1 MISPF
6 QIFILLGIVNFSQ
19 ALPAYIPV
27 QNSSSSALHSTLT
40 TFTTFLPTLFPSMP
54 IPQNTSIAATPS
66 SISTSTLSPPCKNRT
81 LALSP
86 TLSTARGIL
95 VVTTTVDRHHFVEV
109 APVTVTTIEKV
120 TETTSEMQRV
130 TETQT
135 QKITETK
142 MVTITASG
150 GMERVTETSV
160 VTVTESGVTGTEEAV
175 GSTIILLPLPSSS
188 ITEAVTTMTTI
199 AIITTDVTSV
209 VTAILMPSTTEV
221 IDVTTTEQATDIP
234 TSQVTITSTNSGQT
248 TASDTTAPELTSSA
262 QPAPIPTTTET
273 TIVKP
278 TSTAEPAPV
287 ITATPEP
294 TSEVDTGLRSST
306 LLRIS
311 ISRLSPPP
319 APAFETVAPIATE
332 TPIVTPPPVAAG
344 DDDSE
349 TPSNLPDWDDVKGFA
364 STFAGA

>member
-6 QIFILLGIVNFSQ
+6 QIFILFGVVNFSQ

-27 QNSSSSALHSTLT
+27 QNCSSALHSTLT

-54 IPQNTSIAATPS
+54 IPQNTSIAATPP
-66 SISTSTLSPPCKNRT
+66 SISTSTLSPPCKNTT

-86 TLSTARGIL
+86 TLSTARGVL

-120 TETTSEMQRV
+120 TETKSEMQMV

-135 QKITETK
+135 QKVTETK

-150 GMERVTETSV
+150 GMEQVTETSV
-160 VTVTESGVTGTEEAV
+160 VTVTESRATGTEEGV

-209 VTAILMPSTTEV
+209 VTAILTPTSTEV

-234 TSQVTITSTNSGQT
+234 TTQVTISSTKSGQT
-248 TASDTTAPELTSSA
+248 TTRDTTSPELTSSV
-262 QPAPIPTTTET
+262 QPVPIPTPTET
-273 TIVKP
+273 NIKP

-294 TSEVDTGLRSST
+294 TSEVDSGLRSST

-332 TPIVTPPPVAAG
+332 TPIVTAPPVAAG

-364 STFAGA
+364 NTFTGA